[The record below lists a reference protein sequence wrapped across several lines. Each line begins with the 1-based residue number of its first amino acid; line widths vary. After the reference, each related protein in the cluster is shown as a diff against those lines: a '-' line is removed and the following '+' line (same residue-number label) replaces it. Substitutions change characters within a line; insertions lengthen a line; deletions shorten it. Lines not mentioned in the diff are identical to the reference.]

1 MTSEWG
7 GGGQRGVQFMW
18 PMEPKEREDCIGEP
32 KKKYSLVS
40 PLLSED
46 ILPTWLPSMFLTYG
60 AMVCMSVLMVVLL
73 VKNIPSNAG
82 NASDVDS
89 IPGYKLA
96 THSRILA
103 WTIIWTEEIG
113 GL

>member
-46 ILPTWLPSMFLTYG
+46 ILPTWLPSMLLTYG
-60 AMVCMSVLMVVLL
+60 AMVCMSRLMVVLL
-73 VKNIPSNAG
+73 VKNLPSNAG
-82 NASDVDS
+82 NARDVDS

-96 THSRILA
+96 THSSILA
-103 WTIIWTEEIG
+103 WTIIWTEEPG